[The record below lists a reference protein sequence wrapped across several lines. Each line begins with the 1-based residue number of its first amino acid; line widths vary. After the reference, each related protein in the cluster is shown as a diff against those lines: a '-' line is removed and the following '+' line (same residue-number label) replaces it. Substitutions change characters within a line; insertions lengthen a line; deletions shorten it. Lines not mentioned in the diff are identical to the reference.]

1 VGRLLSIGGEPDE
14 KEFFPA
20 EPPESPIGQSEQL
33 QPKLSVKGACKVKRS
48 AVFGPVALVTALLTV
63 LGGLVVGG
71 SLGGTSAASA
81 AATAASAGCGK
92 APTLASGNHTISS
105 GGQNRS
111 YILRVPAG
119 YDNNRQYRLVFG
131 FHWNGG
137 TANDVD
143 SGGTDG
149 YNWSYYGLRR
159 LADQANNGTIFV
171 APQGNGN
178 GWANPNG
185 QDLTFVDDMVRQV
198 EAGLC
203 VDTSQLFAGGFSYG
217 GGMSYAIACARATVF
232 RAVAVYSGATLSGCN
247 GGTQPI
253 AYMGLHGLRDNV
265 LNISQGRSLR
275 DRFVRNNGCTAQ
287 NPPEPSQGSLTH
299 VVTAYSGCRA
309 GYPVVWAAFD
319 GGHDP
324 GPRDGC
330 TCSGWQTWTSGEV
343 WKFITQF
350 DSNTQPPGPPV
361 EVGVNYTLTAE
372 HSGKLMDIS
381 GVSTAAGAL
390 LQQWSATGGQNQQF
404 DFVDSGDG
412 YYRIRAR
419 HSGMVL
425 QVAGSGTGADIT
437 QQPDSNAT
445 NQQWKVVDQGGGVVS
460 LVSRLSSLAMDVWG
474 ASTADG
480 TRISQWTVSGNANQ
494 RFRVQRA

>member
-1 VGRLLSIGGEPDE
+1 MVRYRTLLGSFAVG
-14 KEFFPA
+14 
-20 EPPESPIGQSEQL
+20 
-33 QPKLSVKGACKVKRS
+33 
-48 AVFGPVALVTALLTV
+48 ALVAVAAAGTAQA
-63 LGGLVVGG
+63 GDFG
-71 SLGGTSAASA
+71 AASPA
-81 AATAASAGCGK
+81 GTAAASAGCGK
-92 APTLASGNHTISS
+92 APTLASGSHTISS

-119 YDNNRQYRLVFG
+119 YDNNRQYRLIFG

-159 LADQANNGTIFV
+159 LADTANNGTIFV

-185 QDLTFVDDMVRQV
+185 QDLTFVDDMVRQL
-198 EAGLC
+198 EGGLC

-232 RAVAVYSGATLSGCN
+232 RAVAVYSGANLSGCN

-265 LNISQGRSLR
+265 LPISLGRGLR
-275 DRFVRNNGCTAQ
+275 DTFVRNNGCSPQ
-287 NPPEPSQGSLTH
+287 NPPEPANGSLTH
-299 VVTAYSGCRA
+299 IVTAYSGCRA

-319 GGHDP
+319 GAGHDP

-330 TCSGWQTWTSGEV
+330 TCDGWQTWTSGEV

-361 EVGVNYTLTAE
+361 QTGVNYTLVAD
-372 HSGKLMDIS
+372 HSSKLMDIS
-381 GVSTAAGAL
+381 GASTAAGAL

-425 QVAGSGTGADIT
+425 QVANSSSGADIT

-445 NQQWKVVDQGGGVVS
+445 SQQWRVVDQGGGVVS

-474 ASTADG
+474 VSTADG
-480 TRISQWTVSGNANQ
+480 ARISQWTPTGSANQ